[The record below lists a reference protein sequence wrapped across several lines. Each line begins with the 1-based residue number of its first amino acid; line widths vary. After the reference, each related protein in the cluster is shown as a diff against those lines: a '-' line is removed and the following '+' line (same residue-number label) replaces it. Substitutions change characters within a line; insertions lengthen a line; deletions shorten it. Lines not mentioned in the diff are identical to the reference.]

1 VEAVRRHALARPDVG
16 FAIWHEGKLVEQ
28 WRRATHEQRMADVLG
43 ADFVDQSR
51 AVDFQAGPMRIL
63 GRAGLPEAARNRS
76 DHQYVYVNGRYVRD
90 KLIQH
95 ALRSAYED
103 VLHGQRQPAYVLFID
118 IEPTRVD
125 VNVHPTKIE
134 VRFRESGEVYS
145 TVRRAVER
153 TLALPAGA
161 ALPAAPLPTSTSAGL
176 DATAAPQ
183 AGWAPQRKP
192 RPAPPAGLPF
202 GAQQQRLS
210 LADLSLLYAREE
222 PRTPWSTPLRRCPAV
237 TGPGASPAPADRGDP
252 PMDRAA
258 VLNGDWPLGRA
269 LAQLAGVYVLAEN
282 AHGLVVV
289 DMHAAHERIVYERL
303 KAEARATG
311 IAAQPLLIPPASR
324 PPGWRSPPPRPAR
337 PICMPWAWTSAPGA
351 HHAGRA
357 LAPGRPGRRGPG
369 GTGAFGAARAGRTGR
384 GRRRPPDRAG
394 PRRAAGHHGLPRR
407 GARQPAP
414 DPGRDERPAAA
425 DGSHR
430 AFRTMQP
437 RSPDLAA
444 ADPEG
449 TGRPVPARPLNRPAP
464 T

>member
-1 VEAVRRHALARPDVG
+1 MRELFFSTPARRKFLKSEATELSHAVEAVRRHALARPDVG

-51 AVDFQAGPMRIL
+51 PVDFQAGPMRIL

-161 ALPAAPLPTSTSAGL
+161 ALPAAPLATPTSASL
-176 DATAAPQ
+176 DASAALPQ
-183 AGWAPQRKP
+183 PGWAPTSARAEA
-192 RPAPPAGLPF
+192 PATPAGLPF

-222 PRTPWSTPLRRCPAV
+222 PRTPWAAPAPAV
-237 TGPGASPAPADRGDP
+237 AGLSPAPSAPWRRRTAATRPWTAP
-252 PMDRAA
+252 PCST
-258 VLNGDWPLGRA
+258 
-269 LAQLAGVYVLAEN
+269 
-282 AHGLVVV
+282 
-289 DMHAAHERIVYERL
+289 
-303 KAEARATG
+303 ATG
-311 IAAQPLLIPPASR
+311 RWAGPWPSCPASTCWPR
-324 PPGWRSPPPRPAR
+324 TPTAWWWWTCTPP
-337 PICMPWAWTSAPGA
+337 TSASSTSG
-351 HHAGRA
+351 
-357 LAPGRPGRRGPG
+357 
-369 GTGAFGAARAGRTGR
+369 
-384 GRRRPPDRAG
+384 
-394 PRRAAGHHGLPRR
+394 
-407 GARQPAP
+407 
-414 DPGRDERPAAA
+414 
-425 DGSHR
+425 
-430 AFRTMQP
+430 
-437 RSPDLAA
+437 
-444 ADPEG
+444 
-449 TGRPVPARPLNRPAP
+449 
-464 T
+464 